1 MARPVRFRTARAAAE
16 IGAHLEAW
24 RKLHDLT
31 AQQVAERA
39 GVTRQT
45 IGRLERGDTTVG
57 LGVFLDVALALGIL
71 DEVVK
76 ASDPYETA
84 FGRARADQVLPQRVR
99 R

>member
-1 MARPVRFRTARAAAE
+1 MARPVRFRTSRAAAD

-24 RKLHDLT
+24 RKLHGLT

-39 GVTRQT
+39 GVPRQT
-45 IGRLERGDTTVG
+45 VGRLERGDTSVG
-57 LGVFLDVALALGIL
+57 LGVFLDVALGLGIL

-76 ASDPYETA
+76 ACDPYETA
-84 FGRARADQVLPQRVR
+84 FGRARADQALPLRVR